1 MEEFAADILQ
11 NGGDQLDL
19 EAALSRTNLSRL
31 AGNAVSEILARHE
44 CTIPQ
49 ASASADGQTMQEE
62 ARTASALSARI

>member
-11 NGGDQLDL
+11 NVGEQLDL
-19 EAALSRTNLSRL
+19 EAALSRTDLSRL

-44 CTIPQ
+44 CTIPE

-62 ARTASALSARI
+62 ARTACALSARI